1 MTSHTFCRLVAIA
14 VACLTN
20 ACAQPPQAGSPNA
33 NASQADPARDRAA
46 VDSIRLDFEAGENTD
61 SLELM
66 TRHFATDVVGMPP
79 GRATTVGVNALS
91 EALRG
96 FLAAYRVEVRYK
108 SDEIV
113 IAGDWAFDRGS
124 AVETLRPKAGGA
136 STTEKAKYLWLSQR
150 VGGTW
155 KLARLIWNA
164 DPSPTPTP
172 SPSPTSR

>member
-1 MTSHTFCRLVAIA
+1 MTSRTCCRLVAIA
-14 VACLTN
+14 VGCLTI
-20 ACAQPPQAGSPNA
+20 ACAQPPRTGSPDTS
-33 NASQADPARDRAA
+33 ASQAARERDHAA
-46 VDSIRLDFEAGENTD
+46 VERIRLDFETGENTD
-61 SLELM
+61 SLDLM

-79 GRATTVGVNALS
+79 GRATTVGPDALR

-96 FLAAYRVEVRYK
+96 FLAAFKVEVRYT

-136 STTEKAKYLWLSQR
+136 STTENAKYLWLSQR
-150 VGGTW
+150 VNGTW

-164 DPSPTPTP
+164 DPPPAPP
-172 SPSPTSR
+172 STSR

>member
-1 MTSHTFCRLVAIA
+1 MTPRTFWGLVAIA
-14 VACLTN
+14 VACLTT
-20 ACAQPPQAGSPNA
+20 ACAQPPQTSSPNT

-46 VDSIRLDFEAGENTD
+46 VDSIRLDFETGENTD
-61 SLELM
+61 SLDLM

-79 GRATTVGVNALS
+79 GRAATLGPEALRES
-91 EALRG
+91 LRG
-96 FLAAYRVEVRYK
+96 FLGAFKVDVRYT

-113 IAGDWAFDRGS
+113 VAGDWAFDRGS

-136 STTEKAKYLWLSQR
+136 STTEKVKYLWLSQR

-164 DPSPTPTP
+164 DPSPAT
-172 SPSPTSR
+172 TSD